1 MDVEYLYRVDSKMVA
16 ARLQC
21 LLSLGTFP
29 FFSWSLNGFP
39 LLHPSEGDSSHPS
52 HALADGGRT
61 LFLTEITLEDSGYYR
76 CRARD
81 SYDVTSAWVESQPVL
96 VQVTGELGCV
106 PNEEEL
112 VTHRP

>member
-29 FFSWSLNGFP
+29 FFSWSLNGS
-39 LLHPSEGDSSHPS
+39 LLLHPS